1 MARPPQPPGPHRLTR
16 LVRAQR
22 PRANARR
29 RGFLLVTVL
38 MLLVIAM
45 IIAGWSIQRAGMRAG
60 IVQQQVDGYQRHHEE
75 RSIGA
80 IVKRWST
87 QRQNDAL
94 IDAARSGEPVYEASL
109 PTGERV
115 TLRVTSGQGR
125 LLRVPDA
132 AENRIQREVIEEA
145 LAMLGDDADNPELT
159 RSVGPPRI
167 TLSSAPEEVIMAI
180 AEGDAAVASVVLD
193 ARREENL
200 DGSQLMARL
209 STAGLDPVRV
219 QRVASMVVAEPSLWL
234 IDAEVRIGP
243 TMRRYEL
250 YVDKSGQLAT
260 ILSDRLVEVVD
271 PRRGLGGGEAGGPAS
286 DNRRRDDAARRRR

>member
-1 MARPPQPPGPHRLTR
+1 
-16 LVRAQR
+16 VRAQR